1 MGRLSYVRL
10 NRREATKEKQE
21 EMISMARRPAT
32 RKRPAVNAAPQSAVV
47 QSDKEVGTGGG
58 FTTRLSS
65 VAQEILAVTYWF
77 DPAPHP
83 KPYPVTV
90 RFSGR
95 RVDVKGRMQAGDRF
109 VQDETIE
116 QVVPGSGPISLTARV
131 RGINAGEWVVT
142 AHMQGSASPAHG
154 SREQGNATSE
164 VGLLPPLTRLWRR
177 WAPSAGS

>member
-1 MGRLSYVRL
+1 MRL
-10 NRREATKEKQE
+10 NRREAIKEKQE
-21 EMISMARRPAT
+21 EMISMALRPAA
-32 RKRPAVNAAPQSAVV
+32 RKRPAVNAAPRSAVV

-58 FTTRLSS
+58 LTTRLSS

-95 RVDVKGRMQAGDRF
+95 RVDVKGRMQSGDRF

-116 QVVPGSGPISLTARV
+116 EVIPGSGPISLTTRIRA
-131 RGINAGEWVVT
+131 INPGSWVVT
-142 AHMQGSASPAHG
+142 APIPES
-154 SREQGNATSE
+154 
-164 VGLLPPLTRLWRR
+164 
-177 WAPSAGS
+177 APSARAPPEPANAHPAAG